1 MHCIICDS
9 NNLKIILN
17 VKDYPFFTVPVTIK
31 DKSAILNTHD
41 NLFDEL
47 CYWACKD
54 CGHVQINNL
63 PIENIIDE
71 LYTKYYT
78 YPSPL
83 EDNFEPERDNY
94 FINYFKNIIHPISK
108 KQNLNTVLEVGCYD
122 GYILKS
128 LSNIGYLTLGCDPS
142 NGADIGNLNG
152 LDIRKEKFSSENF
165 VSEDESFDIIISR
178 HFIEHVFNP
187 YEYIKEFGKVLKH
200 NGVLIIETP
209 NIKHFLK
216 RGLLEVFSLQH
227 ISLFSETSLKYV
239 LEKSGFQILFTD
251 ESTDSL
257 IITANR
263 SSIAENKVVNNCSE
277 IIDNFKK
284 QVSKNKLILSNILN
298 NHTNL
303 SNGIGVWGAGGFG
316 IATIKLYNIETK
328 YIKYFI
334 DSDPGKWDMEYLNYN
349 IPIVS
354 PSYARDNPPS
364 VIIIASMYSTS
375 ILDNM
380 DKSLKTIQKIIL
392 NPHVE
397 LIK

>member
-17 VKDYPFFTVPVTIK
+17 VEDYPFFTVPVTKK

-63 PIENIIDE
+63 PNENIIDE

-83 EDNFEPERDNY
+83 EDNFEPVRDNY
-94 FINYFKNIIHPISK
+94 FINYFKNTIYPFSK
-108 KQNLNTVLEVGCYD
+108 TQNLNTVLEIGCYD
-122 GYILKS
+122 GYILKC

-142 NGADIGNLNG
+142 NGADIGNLYG

-165 VSEDESFDIIISR
+165 VSADESFDIIISR
-178 HFIEHVFNP
+178 HFIEHVFDP

-216 RGLLEVFSLQH
+216 KGLLEVFSLQH
-227 ISLFSETSLKYV
+227 ISLFSETSLKYA

-257 IITANR
+257 IITAKK
-263 SSIAENKVVNNCSE
+263 SINVKATVGNNYNN
-277 IIDNFKK
+277 IIDNFNK
-284 QVSKNKLILSNILN
+284 QVCTNKLILSNILN
-298 NHTNL
+298 DPTNL
-303 SNGIGVWGAGGFG
+303 FNSIGIWGAGGFG

-334 DSDPGKWDMEYLNYN
+334 DSDPNKWDMEYLNYT
-349 IPIVS
+349 IPIVP
-354 PSYARDNPPS
+354 PSFAKDNPPS
-364 VIIIASMYSTS
+364 IIIIASMYSKN
-375 ILDNM
+375 IVDNM
-380 DKSLKTIQKIIL
+380 DNSLKKVQKILL

>member
-1 MHCIICDS
+1 MNCIICDS
-9 NNLKIILN
+9 NNLKKILN
-17 VKDYPFFTVPVTIK
+17 VEDYPFFTVPVTKIN
-31 DKSAILNTHD
+31 KSDILNTHD

-54 CGHVQINNL
+54 CCHVQINNL
-63 PIENIIDE
+63 PNENIINE
-71 LYTKYYT
+71 LYTKFYT

-83 EDNFEPERDNY
+83 EGNFEPVRDNY

-392 NPHVE
+392 NPHVG